1 MSGEKK
7 SLSKVH
13 EEFLADHY
21 FFDQLSL
28 ILFDYSLKI
37 DLSSIKFGAIIEH
50 LDKAKIEKKG
60 ITMSV
65 VKDAFRKAV
74 ISKVDLF
81 DTKLRIQ
88 MCSKIMRIR
97 NYESRVVSKIN
108 GTFLNVHT
116 QCLQSKNASITDH
129 YILLRYGYPNF
140 YKENLDKKAVLLF
153 LKEVGFINPGKYN
166 PARYFFVL
174 EKYLKYSEK
183 VFRNYNPQKSIWTVK
198 KK

>member
-1 MSGEKK
+1 MSEVKK
-7 SLSKVH
+7 SLSKVY
-13 EEFLADHY
+13 EDFLTDHN

-28 ILFDYSLKI
+28 ILFEYSLKI
-37 DLSSIKFGAIIEH
+37 DLTSIKFGAIIEH

-60 ITMSV
+60 IAMSV
-65 VKDAFRKAV
+65 VKDAYRKAV

-81 DTKLRIQ
+81 DTKLRMQI
-88 MCSKIMRIR
+88 CSKIMRIR
-97 NYESRVVSKIN
+97 NYESRVISKIN

-129 YILLRYGYPNF
+129 YILLRYDYPNF
-140 YKENLDKKAVLLF
+140 YKENLDKKAILLF
-153 LKEVGFINPGKYN
+153 LKEVGFINPGKFN

-174 EKYLKYSEK
+174 EKYLKYSGK
-183 VFRNYNPQKSIWTVK
+183 LFRNYDSQKSIWTVK